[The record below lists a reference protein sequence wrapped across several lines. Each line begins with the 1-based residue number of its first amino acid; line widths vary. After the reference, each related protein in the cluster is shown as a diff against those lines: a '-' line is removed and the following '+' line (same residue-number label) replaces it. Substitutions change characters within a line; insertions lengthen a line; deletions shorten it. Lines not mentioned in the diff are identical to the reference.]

1 MYIPVANRQRNF
13 HFFEL
18 VLVAVDI
25 TLTRQFA
32 PQQAEITFSVFQK
45 NVGLKN
51 GLQLATK

>member
-18 VLVAVDI
+18 VLITVDI

-32 PQQAEITFSVFQK
+32 PQQAEITLPVSQQAVS
-45 NVGLKN
+45 LKKDV
-51 GLQLATK
+51 QIDA